1 MELAVKRWFTA
12 LAIVI
17 LILAALV
24 WFMPASWALPLLQ
37 AQWRGVRME
46 GVSGTVW
53 EGRAEQVSIAGG
65 PQLGSLAWTLSHR
78 ALLGQIRA
86 HVDLTQPQ
94 LHLQGQLQRTS
105 STQIDLSDVTLSMD
119 ASMFGPQPMLH
130 GQPQGQLDLQA
141 PQVQLQ
147 GYWPMQL
154 DAAGTW
160 SHAAMRTPAGSVP
173 LGTLRLAVTGQ
184 SGVLHAT
191 LSDDGSGA
199 VQTAGRLSLSPLGW
213 DLDLRLIPRRDDPA
227 VLPWLESLGKPAADG
242 TLELRYRGGLA
253 QWNTNRTS

>member
-1 MELAVKRWFTA
+1 MKRWFAA
-12 LAIVI
+12 LVIAILV
-17 LILAALV
+17 LAALV
-24 WFMPASWALPLLQ
+24 WFMPARWALPWLQ
-37 AQWRGVRME
+37 AQLRGVRVE

-86 HVDLTQPQ
+86 HVDLRQPQ
-94 LHLQGQLQRTS
+94 LRLQGQLERAS
-105 STQIDLSDVTLSMD
+105 STQIDLSDVTLTMAMSML
-119 ASMFGPQPMLH
+119 GPQPLLR

-160 SHAAMRTPAGSVP
+160 SHAVMRTPAGHVP

-184 SGVLHAT
+184 AGVLHAT
-191 LSDDGSGA
+191 LSDDGTGA

-213 DLDLRLIPRRDDPA
+213 DLDLRLVPRRDDP
-227 VLPWLESLGKPAADG
+227 VVRPWLESLGKPAADG

-253 QWNTNRTS
+253 QWNTTRTS